1 MLVYLDNSATT
12 KQYDKVTETMIKCMQ
27 EDFGNPSSMHR
38 MGVAS
43 EKILREARKKVANS
57 FNCTPDEVL
66 FTSGGTESDNTAIF
80 GIAKGKARAGKKIIT
95 TKVEHPAVLEACKKI
110 ESEGFDVQYLS
121 VDNECRVNPEE
132 FKQSMTDDTILAS
145 VMTVNNEVGTI
156 QPIKELYSMRGK
168 NCIFHTDAVQ
178 AFGKVNIPLVDLI
191 SVSGHKIH
199 GPKGIG
205 ALYIKKGINLPPF
218 ILGGGQEKAMRS
230 GTENVPAIAG
240 LGLACEIASKS
251 IKDDPCRPVKEY
263 LEKGLQEEIKDIK
276 INSPKDSVSNIL
288 NISFLGTRSEVI
300 LHRLEE
306 SEIYVSAGS
315 ACSSHK
321 KGGSHV
327 LKAMGLSQ
335 KEIEGAIRFS
345 LCEFNTIEEMDYVID
360 KVKNAVAMFRR
371 LGSYR

>member
-12 KQYDKVTETMIKCMQ
+12 KQYAEVTETMVRCM
-27 EDFGNPSSMHR
+27 EENFGNPSSMHR
-38 MGVAS
+38 MGVTA
-43 EKILREARKKVANS
+43 EKTLREARKKIADS
-57 FNCTPDEVL
+57 FNCNSDEIL

-80 GIAKGKARAGKKIIT
+80 GVARGKARAGKKIIT
-95 TKVEHPAVLEACKKI
+95 TKVEHPAVLEACKKL
-110 ESEGFDVQYLS
+110 ENEGYDVHYLS
-121 VDNECRVNPEE
+121 VDSECRVNPEE
-132 FKQSMTDDTILAS
+132 FKAAMTEDTILAS

-156 QPIKELYSMRGK
+156 QPIKELYAMRGR

-178 AFGKVNIPLVDLI
+178 AYGKVNVPLVDLI
-191 SVSGHKIH
+191 SASGHKIH

-205 ALYIKKGINLPPF
+205 ALYIKKGINIPAF

-240 LGLACEIASKS
+240 FGVASEIACRNIKS
-251 IKDDPCRPVKEY
+251 DPCKPVKEY

-288 NISFLGTRSEVI
+288 NISFSGTRSEVI

-327 LKAMGLSQ
+327 LKAMGLSD

-360 KVKNAVAMFRR
+360 KVKNAVGMFRR